1 MSTNRRDLLL
11 ERTTRI
17 LGFAIGICGA
27 FAILGVFFKIIE
39 GPYYRTFMYLGFIG
53 EAIAFVV
60 MGFIELGQ
68 AFTVDGSSAEEDP
81 SNSASPARSRPPET
95 EAREVARSMMKEKVS
110 DDLDTM
116 LQSLGKEVK
125 GFGVEMAQMAEEM
138 NDTRAALH
146 DLRTKLDE
154 VSSGRLAEDADQLG
168 RGMSTLGDEMEDA
181 GETVEAMRDD
191 LNQMLSRLRRFNDSE
206 RTTNG
211 TTASVTDGA
220 SSH

>member
-1 MSTNRRDLLL
+1 MNRRDLLL
-11 ERTTRI
+11 ERTTRV

-39 GPYYRTFMYLGFIG
+39 GPYYQTFMYLGFIG

-60 MGFIELGQ
+60 MGFLELGQ
-68 AFTVDGSSAEEDP
+68 AFTAGGSTSEEDA
-81 SNSASPARSRPPET
+81 SAPPARSAPDT
-95 EAREVARSMMKEKVS
+95 DAREVARSMMQEKVS

-125 GFGVEMAQMAEEM
+125 GFGVEIAQMAEEM

-146 DLRTKLDE
+146 DMRTKLDE

-168 RGMSTLGDEMEDA
+168 RGMSTLGDEMEEA
-181 GETVEAMRDD
+181 SATVETMRDD
-191 LNQMLSRLRRFNDSE
+191 LTQMLSRLRRFNNPES
-206 RTTNG
+206 TTNG
-211 TTASVTDGA
+211 TVASVSDNA
-220 SSH
+220 STH

>member
-1 MSTNRRDLLL
+1 MSTNRSDLLL

-39 GPYYRTFMYLGFIG
+39 GPYYQTFMYLGFIG

-60 MGFIELGQ
+60 MGFLELGQ
-68 AFTVDGSSAEEDP
+68 AFTVGASSDEEEAP
-81 SNSASPARSRPPET
+81 ASTDRSRPAEAET
-95 EAREVARSMMKEKVS
+95 REVARSMMQEQVS
-110 DDLDTM
+110 DDLNTM

-168 RGMSTLGDEMEDA
+168 RGMSTLGEEMEDA
-181 GETVEAMRDD
+181 GDTVETMRDD
-191 LNQMLSRLRRFNDSE
+191 LDRMLSRLRRFNNPDPS
-206 RTTNG
+206 TNG
-211 TTASVTDGA
+211 TAASVTDGA